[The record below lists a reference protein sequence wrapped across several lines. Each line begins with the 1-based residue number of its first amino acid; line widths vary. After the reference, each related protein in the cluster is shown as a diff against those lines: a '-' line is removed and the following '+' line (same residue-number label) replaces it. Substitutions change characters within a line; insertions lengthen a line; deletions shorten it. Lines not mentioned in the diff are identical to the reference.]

1 MKYVTKLICIN
12 APEGRQRGT
21 HTNRGTA
28 SRPTRTDWLPTN
40 EVGAYASTHTDKHKH
55 HGLERSRPSPIIAEI
70 PAAKIR

>member
-12 APEGRQRGT
+12 APEGHQRGT

-40 EVGAYASTHTDKHKH
+40 EVGTYLVRTQVHTPTNTSIT
-55 HGLERSRPSPIIAEI
+55 G
-70 PAAKIR
+70 